1 MLTDTTDERWKKQK
15 QAKKLRASANIPHA
29 ALSSSSSPQQAP
41 TVRRG
46 GLDIRQEQMTTNFP
60 QTAIVPMP
68 PFGFDP
74 WNADQSFQ
82 IGHPSAAA
90 RPSFN
95 ISARPSL
102 TSTPSTSSSALEDPF
117 SALLLPSPDLE
128 TSLGEDID
136 ALAGPGSPL
145 LHELI
150 AYAYELSIPES
161 WPAEANTIS
170 GAYEIARSWDDV
182 VAISQ
187 DSCFANA
194 YLALLA
200 GTKAGQEDDEQM
212 MYHSRVFQGQA
223 LTDLRQRVAR
233 KGPQDVMTMKA
244 ILKLFCSEIIT
255 DNTSVARVHLK
266 TLRNLVTAAGG
277 VILLDSWLR
286 EDLLCCDSYF
296 ALKYGTRPLIPASQW
311 TPGSLS
317 QPWKAR
323 LAAAG
328 IFGDHSATVDP
339 LIEHPTLKS
348 VMTDL
353 RELLKVQ
360 EYILDNEIPAEDQLL
375 RWRQLRRFDCISR
388 LADHHL
394 SLTIYP
400 HLYDNP
406 KIQAGTTIAIA
417 LLQHL
422 VLGCPESVRFGL
434 RLLERLRET
443 LEEIEGAEEP
453 EGIERLRLWALYIG
467 SLAERVHPM
476 PPSSQDWFRSQMRE
490 VGAGLRIQ
498 NWDDM
503 KAILKHFL
511 FSERLQHEI
520 AGGRLYRTI
529 DFRQGLYSICNTS
542 WRLPGQE
549 PIVQGEGGQEQGK
562 GKQRAPSG

>member
-1 MLTDTTDERWKKQK
+1 MT
-15 QAKKLRASANIPHA
+15 N
-29 ALSSSSSPQQAP
+29 SS
-41 TVRRG
+41 
-46 GLDIRQEQMTTNFP
+46 
-60 QTAIVPMP
+60 QTAIAPMP

-74 WNADQSFQ
+74 WNADQPLQ
-82 IGHPSAAA
+82 IGYPSTAAG
-90 RPSFN
+90 PSFN

-117 SALLLPSPDLE
+117 AALTLPSPNLELPPGGDL
-128 TSLGEDID
+128 D
-136 ALAGPGSPL
+136 ALEGPGSPL

-150 AYAYELSIPES
+150 AYAYESSIPES
-161 WPAEANTIS
+161 WPADANTVS

-200 GTKAGQEDDEQM
+200 GTKAGQDDDEQM
-212 MYHSRVFQGQA
+212 TYHSRVFQAQA
-223 LTDLRQRVAR
+223 MSELRQRVAR

-244 ILKLFCSEIIT
+244 ILKLFCSETIT

-296 ALKYGTRPLIPASQW
+296 ALKYGTRPLIPAPQW

-328 IFGDHSATVDP
+328 MFSDHSATVDP

-360 EYILDNEIPAEDQLL
+360 EYILDNELPADDQLL

-388 LADHHL
+388 LADHQL

-400 HLYDNP
+400 HLYDSP
-406 KIQAGTTIAIA
+406 KVQVCATTTIA
-417 LLQHL
+417 LLQNL

-434 RLLERLRET
+434 GLLKRLKGT
-443 LEEIEGAEEP
+443 LEDIEGEADED
-453 EGIERLRLWALYIG
+453 GIDRLRLWALYIG
-467 SLAERVHPM
+467 SLAERVHPV
-476 PPSSQDWFRSQMRE
+476 PPSSQSWFGSRMRG

-498 NWDDM
+498 SWDDM
-503 KAILKHFL
+503 KSILKYFV

-520 AGGRLYRTI
+520 AGGRAFRTT

-542 WRLPGQE
+542 WRLSGQDE
-549 PIVQGEGGQEQGK
+549 LQEGGAEQEQGK
-562 GKQRAPSG
+562 GKQRAD